1 MRHRTALT
9 TAVTPVTPEPPS
21 APPLPGQ
28 PHPVFGQ
35 VAAGGPDG
43 RSGVRAQDLEL
54 FDSTRPLPVV
64 PTAPR
69 RRGGRH
75 APAPRRR
82 RAAPLPPLL
91 MGLLAAGVGAAL
103 PVYLTARPD
112 SPAPHPSTLT
122 MPDLPPPPTL
132 VPDPVDTTGVPSR
145 TPSTRPTPPPAPT
158 PTPTPTRTAP
168 KATRSAPAPVTVT
181 AVAPPPTTRAATPPP
196 PAPPASP
203 PPTHERHRP
212 SSGPDGPRVGSS
224 GPEVL
229 EVQVMLQRL
238 GLYEGPLDG
247 EFGESTELAVI
258 HFQWSVRVFERP
270 GVCGPLTLAA
280 LREASA

>member
-9 TAVTPVTPEPPS
+9 TAVTPVTSEPPS
-21 APPLPGQ
+21 APPGP

-43 RSGVRAQDLEL
+43 RPGVREQDLEL

-64 PTAPR
+64 PATPR

-75 APAPRRR
+75 APAGRR
-82 RAAPLPPLL
+82 RAASLPPLL

-112 SPAPHPSTLT
+112 SPAPRPSTLA
-122 MPDLPPPPTL
+122 MPDLPPPPSL
-132 VPDPVDTTGVPSR
+132 VPDPVDTTAEPSR
-145 TPSTRPTPPPAPT
+145 TPSTRPTPPRPPS
-158 PTPTPTRTAP
+158 PTPTRTAP
-168 KATRSAPAPVTVT
+168 KATRSAPAAVTAT
-181 AVAPPPTTRAATPPP
+181 AVAPPPTTRAATSPP
-196 PAPPASP
+196 PAPPTSP
-203 PPTHERHRP
+203 PPTRERPRP
-212 SSGPDGPRVGSS
+212 SSGPDGPRLGSS

-229 EVQVMLQRL
+229 EVQGMLQRL

-258 HFQWSVRVFERP
+258 RFQWSVRVFERP
-270 GVCGPLTLAA
+270 GVCGPSTLAA

>member
-21 APPLPGQ
+21 APPAY
-28 PHPVFGQ
+28 PHRVFGQ
-35 VAAGGPDG
+35 VATDGPDG
-43 RSGVRAQDLEL
+43 RPGVRAQDLEL
-54 FDSTRPLPVV
+54 FDGTQPSPAAPA
-64 PTAPR
+64 APR

-82 RAAPLPPLL
+82 RATSLPPLL

-103 PVYLTARPD
+103 PVYLAARPD
-112 SPAPHPSTLT
+112 SPAPHSSTLT
-122 MPDLPPPPTL
+122 MPDLPPPPTP
-132 VPDPVDTTGVPSR
+132 VPNPVDTTGEPSR
-145 TPSTRPTPPPAPT
+145 TPSTRPTPPPSPA
-158 PTPTPTRTAP
+158 PTPTRTAP
-168 KATRSAPAPVTVT
+168 TAARAVSAPVTT
-181 AVAPPPTTRAATPPP
+181 TPVAPPPTTRAATTPP

-203 PPTHERHRP
+203 PRPTDERHRP

-258 HFQWSVRVFERP
+258 HFQWSVQVFERP